1 MKKFEIEENSTA
13 LKEYLVNIMRA
24 NSDKYYNEDL
34 FNILN
39 NPELKDCDLELG
51 IVRNIL
57 KYYNKTLLIEFKELE

>member
-1 MKKFEIEENSTA
+1 MKKFEIEGSSTL
-13 LKEYLVNIMRA
+13 LKEYLISIMRE

-39 NPELKDCDLELG
+39 NPELKDCNLELG

>member
-13 LKEYLVNIMRA
+13 LKKYLINIMRA
-24 NSDKYYNEDL
+24 NSDKYYNEGL